1 MLYRTQVDV
10 NEVTGE
16 KYPNVR
22 LIDFHHHKCNH
33 FLVINQFR
41 IDTPGADR
49 ACIVPDI
56 VLFVNG
62 LPLAV
67 AECKE
72 ANAYTVNPMYEAF
85 RQLLRYSDQRAET
98 KQARLRESEPQ
109 LFYTNQLV
117 VCTYGEHAEF
127 GTITSTNEEFFFG
140 WRDIH
145 PETYRTCT
153 LFMHMGKMPGERSGV
168 IGHTQGLG
176 KSLTILFVIRRL
188 CMCNDLKDFKVY
200 LIDDCRDLEDQVS
213 RTVARTGEKVT
224 TIASAKRGCASTAQ
238 GWISRPVSKPLHKL
252 AG

>member
-1 MLYRTQVDV
+1 VLRLLYRTQVDV

-33 FLVINQFR
+33 F
-41 IDTPGADR
+41 
-49 ACIVPDI
+49 
-56 VLFVNG
+56 
-62 LPLAV
+62 
-67 AECKE
+67 
-72 ANAYTVNPMYEAF
+72 
-85 RQLLRYSDQRAET
+85 
-98 KQARLRESEPQ
+98 
-109 LFYTNQLV
+109 
-117 VCTYGEHAEF
+117 
-127 GTITSTNEEFFFG
+127 
-140 WRDIH
+140 
-145 PETYRTCT
+145 
-153 LFMHMGKMPGERSGV
+153 
-168 IGHTQGLG
+168 
-176 KSLTILFVIRRL
+176 LFVIRRL